1 MSKKEKK
8 YDTPYKIDKLKI
20 CCYNVIRGDDAI
32 MIKRKKYLEDIRPFY
47 DEDLIK
53 VITGIRRCGKSTLLE
68 QIVEELSVN
77 VDKEHIIYI
86 NFEDVNYSDIK
97 DFKDLNNYIVNLI
110 KDDKKYYLL
119 FDEIQNIEKWEK
131 TVNSL
136 KATKNVSLFIT
147 GSNSDL
153 LSGDLATYLSGR
165 YVSFKM
171 QPFTFEEVCELKGTE
186 DYENIFLDYIKW
198 GGMPQRF
205 RFNGEKQLRTYLSDV
220 YDSIVMKDIIKRFK
234 ITDLDLFNRIVEYIM
249 TTPAQSFSA
258 ENLVNYL
265 KDKDDRNVSKETIY
279 NYLEYMCK
287 GLLVSK
293 VDRYD
298 VRGKRIL
305 NGKYKYYLADLGL
318 GRIMNTSKKEQLG
331 AYVENVVY
339 NELIY
344 RGYDVKIGTLENGEI
359 DFIALKDGNKEYYQV
374 CYELGDNE
382 PVINR
387 EFGAFD
393 NVHDHYPK
401 YVISTDKFDMSQDG
415 VIHKNIIDWLLEK

>member
-1 MSKKEKK
+1 
-8 YDTPYKIDKLKI
+8 
-20 CCYNVIRGDDAI
+20 
-32 MIKRKKYLEDIRPFY
+32 MIKREKYLKDIRPFY
-47 DEDLIK
+47 NEDLIK

-68 QIVEELSVN
+68 QIESELLTSI
-77 VDKEHIIYI
+77 DKNHIIYI
-86 NFEDVNYSDIK
+86 NFEDVRYSDIEN
-97 DFKDLNNYIVNLI
+97 FKELNNHIINLI
-110 KDDKKYYLL
+110 KDEKKYYLL
-119 FDEIQNIEKWEK
+119 FDEIQNISDWEK
-131 TVNSL
+131 TINSL
-136 KATKNVSLFIT
+136 KATQNVSLFIT

-153 LSGDLATYLSGR
+153 LSSDLATYLSGR

-171 QPFTFEEVCELKGTE
+171 QPFTFSEVCELQNTT
-186 DYENIFLDYIKW
+186 DYENVFLDYIKW

-205 RFNGEKQLRTYLSDV
+205 RFDGEKQLRTYLSDV

-249 TTPAQSFSA
+249 TTPSQSFSA
-258 ENLVNYL
+258 DSLANYL
-265 KDKDDRNVSKETIY
+265 KEKDDRNVSKETIY

-331 AYVENVVY
+331 AYVENIVY

-344 RGYDVKIGTLENGEI
+344 RGYEVKIGTLENGEI
-359 DFIALKDGNKEYYQV
+359 DFIALKDGKKEYYQV
-374 CYELGDNE
+374 CYTLGDNE
-382 PVINR
+382 NIINR
-387 EFGAFD
+387 EFGAYKVIDD
-393 NVHDHYPK
+393 NYPK

-415 VIHKNIIDWLLEK
+415 IIHKNIINWLLEKEI